1 MIPIQY
7 VNLKYSHNNNFI
19 LTRYK
24 VKFILLPPQKEPCYG
39 TVLNLF
45 RYARRK
51 KTQTQ
56 RNFHPELPHK
66 YIVPDVLSR
75 HRN

>member
-7 VNLKYSHNNNFI
+7 VNLKYSHNKIFI

-39 TVLNLF
+39 AVLNLF
-45 RYARRK
+45 CYARREK
-51 KTQTQ
+51 PKPRETSTP
-56 RNFHPELPHK
+56 N
-66 YIVPDVLSR
+66 
-75 HRN
+75 